1 MRWRSR
7 DLSGRLVPLLLAGL
21 LGVTACG
28 AAGGSS
34 ASNDY
39 NPIQAGVLNVAIE
52 PYMPYTALQGGDL
65 VGLDSD
71 ITKEIANRLHLKI
84 ATGVTDFKGMLAGVQ
99 SRGYDITIGGGV
111 WPKNGQGGGPL

>member
-1 MRWRSR
+1 MRWRSK
-7 DLSGRLVPLLLAGL
+7 DLPGRLVPLLLAGL

-39 NPIQAGVLNVAIE
+39 NTIQAGVLNVAIE

-71 ITKEIANRLHLKI
+71 ITKEIAKRLNLKI

-99 SRGYDITIGGGV
+99 S
-111 WPKNGQGGGPL
+111 